1 MKLILII
8 GGSIFVLVDLL
19 FIFCALNLSKKS
31 DTTIPM
37 NRH

>member
-8 GGSIFVLVDLL
+8 GGSIFILVDLL

-31 DTTIPM
+31 DISIPI
-37 NRH
+37 NRR